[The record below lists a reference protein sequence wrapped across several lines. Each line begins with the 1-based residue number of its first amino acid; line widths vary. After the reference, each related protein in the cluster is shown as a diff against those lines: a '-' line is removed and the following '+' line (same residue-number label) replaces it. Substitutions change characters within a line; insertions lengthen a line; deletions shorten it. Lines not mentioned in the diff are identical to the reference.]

1 MSGLPA
7 VERVD
12 SAVHTVPTDSPEA
25 DGAAAWDHTTRVLVT
40 VRCRDVTGLGYTYAQ
55 AAAAWTASDLLA
67 RALTE
72 QGRPF
77 RIS

>member
-25 DGAAAWDHTTRVLVT
+25 DGTAAWDSTTRVLVT
-40 VRCRDVTGLGYTYAQ
+40 VRCGDVTGLGNTHAP
-55 AAAAWTASDLLA
+55 AAWTVSDLLA
-67 RALTE
+67 RTVTE